1 MITTTAWKHQGRYFV
16 VWITAAFAAWVALV
30 AAPTSVSTFIWL
42 SAATAVVMAVAA
54 TRSAWPTQ
62 PVAHVLSRVE
72 NAEPRR

>member
-1 MITTTAWKHQGRYFV
+1 VITTNAWRHQGRYVV

-30 AAPTSVSTFIWL
+30 AATSVSTFIWL
-42 SAATAVVMAVAA
+42 SAATAVVIAVAA

-62 PVAHVLSRVE
+62 PVAHVLYRVE